1 MKECPQRDALH
12 SSGIAA
18 LLVVFLLVVGWP
30 AVMMACAA
38 SSNAQRSAPNRID
51 QLMVERS
58 VLCAAANV
66 SLPDYGFTP

>member
-1 MKECPQRDALH
+1 MKECPLKDALH

-18 LLVVFLLVVGWP
+18 LLVAFILLVAWP

-38 SSNAQRSAPNRID
+38 SSNARRSAPNRID

-66 SLPDYGFTP
+66 SLPDYGFLP